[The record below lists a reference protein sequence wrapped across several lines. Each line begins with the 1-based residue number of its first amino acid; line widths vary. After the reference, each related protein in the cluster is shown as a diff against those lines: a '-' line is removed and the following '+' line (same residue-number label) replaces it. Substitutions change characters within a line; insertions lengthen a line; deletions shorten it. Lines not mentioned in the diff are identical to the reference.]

1 MGSLPSFP
9 WLQRRPGGPWCRTAL
24 GRDASLQEAVNQVF
38 EQLRGAPEAD
48 LALVFASAS
57 YASDLPRLLPLLQ
70 QKLSAAH
77 WLGCVGGGVVGTDP
91 AGAPHEI
98 EHQPALAVTLLRLP
112 GASLR
117 PFAIDTTALP
127 DLDGPAEPW
136 RERVGAELEEGQS
149 MLLLLDPTGTAI
161 NDLISGLDYAYP
173 NTTKVGGIAGPHSAA
188 HGSLLFGSGTAGDTG
203 QGNTDPADTVRT
215 GAVGCLISGSW
226 RLDPLVAQGCRPIG
240 PVLEVEQAQRN
251 VVIEVSCGSTRNSPV
266 AALQSILTD
275 LTPAERE
282 QVKHSLFLGVGRSD
296 FSLPNAD
303 LTPVAEAPGSFL
315 VRNLIG
321 VDPRNGAVAVGERMR
336 VGQKVQFQLRDADAS
351 RDESRQLLAGQ
362 SRRRSEPLAAFLFAC
377 LGRGEGLYGEVD
389 GDVSLCREVFGTVPI
404 AGLFCNG
411 EIGPVGGTTHLHGY
425 TASWGFL
432 VPNEPPGGSVT
443 AL

>member
-9 WLQRRPGGPWCRTAL
+9 WLQRRPDGPWCRTAL
-24 GRDASLQEAVNQVF
+24 GRDPSLQEAIHQVF
-38 EQLRGAPEAD
+38 EQLRGAGEAD

-70 QKLSAAH
+70 QKLNAGH

-112 GASLR
+112 GATLH
-117 PFAIDTTALP
+117 PFAIDTAALP

-136 RERVGAELEEGQS
+136 RERVGAELAEGQS

-188 HGSLLFGSGTAGDTG
+188 HGSLLFSSGASGDTG
-203 QGNTDPADTVRT
+203 RGITDTPDTVRT

-296 FSLPNAD
+296 FSLPSAD
-303 LTPVAEAPGSFL
+303 LTPVPEAPGAFL

-362 SRRRSEPLAAFLFAC
+362 SRRRREPLAAFLFAC

-432 VPNEPPGGSVT
+432 VPNEPPGDS
-443 AL
+443 AAPL

>member
-9 WLQRRPGGPWCRTAL
+9 WLPRRTPAAWCRTAL
-24 GRDASLQEAVNQVF
+24 GRDPSLQGAVQQVV
-38 EQLRGAPEAD
+38 EQLKGAGSAD

-70 QKLSAAH
+70 QKLTASH
-77 WLGCVGGGVVGTDP
+77 WLGAVGGGVIGTDG
-91 AGAPHEI
+91 AGVPHEI
-98 EHQPALAVTLLRLP
+98 EQQPALTVTLLHLP
-112 GASLR
+112 GATLH
-117 PFAIDTTALP
+117 PFVINTGDLP

-136 RERVGAELEEGQS
+136 RLRVGADLADDQS
-149 MLLLLDPTGTAI
+149 LLLLLDPASEAI

-173 NTTKVGGIAGPHSAA
+173 GVTKVGGIAGPHSAP
-188 HGSLLFGSGTAGDTG
+188 HGSLLFGGSDGGDTVH
-203 QGNTDPADTVRT
+203 N
-215 GAVGCLISGSW
+215 GAVGCMIGGAW
-226 RLDPLVAQGCRPIG
+226 RLDPVLAQGCRPIG

-251 VVIEVSCGSTRNSPV
+251 VVIEVSCGNTRNSPV
-266 AALQSILTD
+266 AALQAILTD

-282 QVKHSLFLGVGRSD
+282 QVKHSLFLGVARND
-296 FSLPNAD
+296 FSLPVSD
-303 LTPVAEAPGSFL
+303 VASGMEEPRAFL

-351 RDESRQLLAGQ
+351 REESRQLLAAQ
-362 SRRRSEPLAAFLFAC
+362 TRRQPDPLAALLFAC
-377 LGRGEGLYGEVD
+377 LGRGESLYGQAD
-389 GDVSLCREVFGTVPI
+389 GDVNLCRDVFGTVPI

-432 VPNEPPGGSVT
+432 VPNDPPGGP
-443 AL
+443 AAAR